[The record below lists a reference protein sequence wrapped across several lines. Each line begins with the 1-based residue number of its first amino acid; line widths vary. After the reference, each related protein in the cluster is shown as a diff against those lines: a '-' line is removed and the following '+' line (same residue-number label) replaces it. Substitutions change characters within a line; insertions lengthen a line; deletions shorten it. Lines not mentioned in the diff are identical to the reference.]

1 VHLSSTFGLSR
12 GNTGGLAPISTYH
25 QRPAH
30 LQMAGDASE
39 AALEQALS
47 MPDISGRHESAV
59 FVPTDLPPV

>member
-1 VHLSSTFGLSR
+1 
-12 GNTGGLAPISTYH
+12 
-25 QRPAH
+25 
-30 LQMAGDASE
+30 MAGDASE